1 MTSHVLCVVIHY
13 ARTIVLTDIHK
24 YINKHFVLLLRYAKE
39 NSRKRIKC
47 TVSPKSNRCREGTQ
61 TGTENRGRKE
71 DIERTRI
78 RIRTCQGNL
87 LQGERCKENLEK
99 SGIIMSLPSFF
110 SNYYLLLILQSLDD
124 ICFQINTTILIPNF
138 GRVLS

>member
-1 MTSHVLCVVIHY
+1 MI
-13 ARTIVLTDIHK
+13 DIHK
-24 YINKHFVLLLRYAKE
+24 YISNHFVSLLRYAKE

-47 TVSPKSNRCREGTQ
+47 TVSPKSNKCREGTQ

-99 SGIIMSLPSFF
+99 SGITMPRLPFF
-110 SNYYLLLILQSLDD
+110 SNIRHKLVITLLIVDSIDD
-124 ICFQINTTILIPNF
+124 APYMLKLLPYIW
-138 GRVLS
+138 RSEVLT